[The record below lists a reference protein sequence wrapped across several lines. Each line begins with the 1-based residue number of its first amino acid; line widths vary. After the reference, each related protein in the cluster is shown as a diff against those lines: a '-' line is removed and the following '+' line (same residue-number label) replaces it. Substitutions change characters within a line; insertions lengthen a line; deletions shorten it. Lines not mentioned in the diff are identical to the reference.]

1 MCIVAG
7 QRHRDTWHVRVTPEC
22 AWGPGSTLLLLFGQ
36 DAQKRPADLSMCLD
50 RKALAR
56 GVALGLE
63 DLTLRW
69 RWHAVVAQK
78 LSTNGIPS
86 DRCVPSTLS
95 PTFETQPRAHQARQ
109 LCAVVTLGLGR
120 RGDAQDMHNETRGG
134 ALFQTDTPMP
144 TPRNFFLCRSQAHPG
159 YGSWQVVPHIK
170 KTQLQKRRAV
180 FVGENTLPAFPR
192 MAQNPVRS
200 QLKRVFWKIV

>member
-120 RGDAQDMHNETRGG
+120 RGDAQDVHNETRVWGG
-134 ALFQTDTPMP
+134 RFSKQTHLCPPPEISSSADHRP
-144 TPRNFFLCRSQAHPG
+144 TQA
-159 YGSWQVVPHIK
+159 
-170 KTQLQKRRAV
+170 
-180 FVGENTLPAFPR
+180 
-192 MAQNPVRS
+192 
-200 QLKRVFWKIV
+200 IVAGRWSPT

>member
-1 MCIVAG
+1 MAPCRGSVLNRLSVRKTNTHYPGSTGRTPRMCILAG

-120 RGDAQDMHNETRGG
+120 RGDAQDVHNETRGG
-134 ALFQTDTPMP
+134 GAFPNRHTY
-144 TPRNFFLCRSQAHPG
+144 AHPPKFL
-159 YGSWQVVPHIK
+159 S
-170 KTQLQKRRAV
+170 LQIT
-180 FVGENTLPAFPR
+180 GPPR
-192 MAQNPVRS
+192 LS
-200 QLKRVFWKIV
+200 